1 MEPGNPSRC
10 RFRSPRIS
18 FSSHRRD
25 NPPKEKLMKAET
37 CRTRGGL
44 VIMICLLVLWL
55 AAPAYTAAQARP
67 GEAEEHVKVVAHM
80 ELPRMHVNSMF
91 VQHRD
96 TKYYLFLHRPTK
108 QAFAVVDV
116 TKPERPV
123 IVDRAAMPEPAHTSV
138 DVNPAEPSLAISVTP
153 EDNPGAAGERRLG
166 RRSYG
171 RLADGNGE
179 AAEPERPEASQN
191 PEIVYGS
198 YQLPDRR
205 QPEADLHREPRGA
218 LDCESPADAA
228 DAVLHLVRCAD
239 AGAQLPVRRER

>member
-1 MEPGNPSRC
+1 
-10 RFRSPRIS
+10 
-18 FSSHRRD
+18 
-25 NPPKEKLMKAET
+25 MKAET

-55 AAPAYTAAQARP
+55 AAPAYTAAQAGS
-67 GEAEEHVKVVAHM
+67 GEAEEHVKVVAHI

-96 TKYYLFLHRPTK
+96 NKYYLFLHRPTK

-153 EDNPGAAGERRLG
+153 EDNPAARPASADSAGGATVVLPTETVKLLNLSDPKHPKTLKSFTGVTSFLTDDSRRLIYIVNQEG
-166 RRSYG
+166 LWIVSHRQTRPMPFCTSSDA
-171 RLADGNGE
+171 LTQ
-179 AAEPERPEASQN
+179 EPNCQ
-191 PEIVYGS
+191 
-198 YQLPDRR
+198 
-205 QPEADLHREPRGA
+205 
-218 LDCESPADAA
+218 
-228 DAVLHLVRCAD
+228 
-239 AGAQLPVRRER
+239 